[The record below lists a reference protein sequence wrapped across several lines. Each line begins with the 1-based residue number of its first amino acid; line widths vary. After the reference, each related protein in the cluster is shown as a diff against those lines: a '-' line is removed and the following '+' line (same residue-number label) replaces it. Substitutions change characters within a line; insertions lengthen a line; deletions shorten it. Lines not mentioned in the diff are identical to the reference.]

1 MTPEEFDAILT
12 DLRRGRQHTQML
24 MAAALNAIV
33 AHIEIGNVTQ
43 ALETLK
49 TMRDHYRKQ
58 ADQ

>member
-1 MTPEEFDAILT
+1 MTPDEFDAILT
-12 DLRRGRQHTQML
+12 DLRRSKQHTDML
-24 MAAALNAIV
+24 LASALSAIV